1 MQLLT
6 YSKILAYVGAN
17 LGIVPM
23 AHIFHVS
30 VPAYCK
36 AHDFSYVGANLGK
49 NHAFSYVGSNVF

>member
-1 MQLLT
+1 M
-6 YSKILAYVGAN
+6 GAN